1 MKRYAI
7 MVCSNY
13 PGAPLTELC
22 QVDTDPEAIKQ
33 AAQKKTLTLDI
44 GAGRKVRQPKYCH
57 VEIVERTGSLWTT
70 IE

>member
-7 MVCSNY
+7 MVRSNY

-22 QVDTDPEAIKQ
+22 QVDTNPQAVKK
-33 AAQKKTLTLDI
+33 AAQEKTLLLDI

-57 VEIVERTGSLWTT
+57 VEIVELV
-70 IE
+70 E